1 MLRHSSSYNMEPV
14 TQSEVEAKGEEIFAL
29 VDAKKLVPDALN
41 PAVWYGRMM
50 EWSMGN
56 EALKV
61 QTLRFV
67 DVLPALNSSS
77 SVIEHMQEYFGSPG
91 LPLAGPLKLGLNM
104 SRLTPWLVAPTVQ
117 KSVSSMARQ
126 FITGRT
132 GAEAVPVL
140 KKIRVTQGW
149 LHGGYSRARRSSAK
163 READE
168 YFHRYL
174 ELIES
179 LAAES
184 KHWEHSDQLEGNRGN
199 AMPKVNVSVKISA
212 LYSQIHPANPE
223 GAITH
228 LKERLRPLF
237 RRAKELGVFINLDME
252 HYGLKNLTLSDC
264 SRACWTNRSFSIS
277 TTRASSS
284 RRICATR
291 STTSSGC
298 SLGRGIARGESRSG
312 W

>member
-1 MLRHSSSYNMEPV
+1 MCYIKTLPAPKTMISV

-29 VDAKKLVPDALN
+29 VDARKLVPDALN

-67 DVLPALNSSS
+67 DVLPALNSSG

-91 LPLAGPLKLGLNM
+91 LPLAGPLKLGLSM
-104 SRLTPWLVAPTVQ
+104 SRLTPWLVGPTVQ

-140 KKIRVTQGW
+140 KKIR
-149 LHGGYSRARRSSAK
+149 ARK
-163 READE
+163 VGFTVDILGEAVVSEKEAEE
-168 YFHRYL
+168 YYHRYL

-179 LAAES
+179 LAAEA
-184 KHWEHSDQLEGNRGN
+184 KHWEHSDQLEGSAGNRH
-199 AMPKVNVSVKISA
+199 AEA
-212 LYSQIHPANPE
+212 
-223 GAITH
+223 
-228 LKERLRPLF
+228 
-237 RRAKELGVFINLDME
+237 
-252 HYGLKNLTLSDC
+252 
-264 SRACWTNRSFSIS
+264 S
-277 TTRASSS
+277 TCR
-284 RRICATR
+284 
-291 STTSSGC
+291 
-298 SLGRGIARGESRSG
+298 
-312 W
+312 